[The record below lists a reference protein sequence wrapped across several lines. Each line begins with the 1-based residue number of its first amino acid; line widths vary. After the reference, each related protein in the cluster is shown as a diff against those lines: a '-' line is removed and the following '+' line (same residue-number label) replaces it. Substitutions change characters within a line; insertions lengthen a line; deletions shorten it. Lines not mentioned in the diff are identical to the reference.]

1 MRLVF
6 LGAPGAGKGTQA
18 QRLAAQEQIPHIS
31 TGDIL
36 RESVKRGT
44 PLGLQAKGYMDAGK
58 LVPDEVVIGLV
69 REKLT
74 SPECARGYILDG
86 FPRTVA
92 QAEALDRIL
101 TETGSPGLDHVISFD
116 VPQEEIVRRLSGR
129 RSCSRCQTVYHIEHD
144 PPKHEGVCDKCGG
157 RLVQRADDKPE
168 TVLARLRVFDQQ
180 TRPLVEYY
188 QKRGL
193 LQRVDATGSID
204 QVYARLLAVVH
215 ATRMA

>member
-1 MRLVF
+1 MRLVI

-58 LVPDEVVIGLV
+58 
-69 REKLT
+69 
-74 SPECARGYILDG
+74 
-86 FPRTVA
+86 
-92 QAEALDRIL
+92 
-101 TETGSPGLDHVISFD
+101 
-116 VPQEEIVRRLSGR
+116 
-129 RSCSRCQTVYHIEHD
+129 
-144 PPKHEGVCDKCGG
+144 CGG
-157 RLVQRADDKPE
+157 RLVQRAHDKPE

-193 LQRVDATGSID
+193 LQRVDATASID
-204 QVYARLLAVVH
+204 QVYARLLAAVH

>member
-18 QRLAAQEQIPHIS
+18 QRLAVQEQIPHIS
-31 TGDIL
+31 TGEIL
-36 RESVKRGT
+36 RESVTRGT
-44 PLGLQAKGYMDAGK
+44 PLGLQAKGYRDSGK

-74 SPECARGYILDG
+74 SPECTRGYILAG
-86 FPRTVA
+86 FRRTVA
-92 QAEALDRIL
+92 EAEVLDRIL

-193 LQRVDATGSID
+193 LRRVDAPGSID
-204 QVYARLLAVVH
+204 QDYARLLAVVH
-215 ATRMA
+215 AEWLG